1 MCEWP
6 QIAVEADDL
15 FSGVLTDIGE
25 TIDYNPDGMDL
36 VLTIFDYVEAMRC
49 QLWETAFY
57 IELGGD
63 NGAHK
68 NNPPDKQ
75 PFFLQA
81 VRRVLYR
88 YFRYVLLPRK
98 AISKVPP
105 FFPNYL
111 DTDSP
116 DSMFTPAIL
125 KAWDPIHYQHCGW
138 YLDRP
143 LKKPP
148 PFDIAL
154 RDSIQPLLP
163 SPAASLPVSQSP
175 THPGGS
181 SRSKT
186 ESKGNKP
193 RGSKRKA
200 GELLEDPMEEDTP
213 ATRCEIGDPHADPPT
228 ELADPPRASTLKRL
242 HLGVPNQDKPIRFI
256 APAVKAMSSSHAFTS
271 SPDSSR
277 VLILNDSFHGMLDYK
292 SKHNKFPSTY
302 NEMVGFLSEVYFKLC
317 SYSIQLARQF
327 KLHSYSQI
335 HSQVNDMVFLCWQV
349 GASREFLFSGKMVQ
363 KAAVDLIIAE
373 YPDGLHIPGVSDF
386 PGQVPHWNKQVQNF
400 VKFTIGFCQGYLHDD
415 GAMLLFYHDSVQIK
429 KEVLSFLY
437 NNNLE
442 VKVEWTIVNS
452 LRLTHPVHPSME
464 VSNFGNFS
472 SI

>member
-1 MCEWP
+1 M
-6 QIAVEADDL
+6 EADDL
-15 FSGVLTDIGE
+15 FSCVLTDIGE
-25 TIDYNPDGMDL
+25 SIDYNPDGMDP

-75 PFFLQA
+75 PFFIQA

-125 KAWDPIHYQHCGW
+125 KAWDPIHFQHCGW
-138 YLDRP
+138 YLDCP

-163 SPAASLPVSQSP
+163 SPSVSLPVSQSP
-175 THPGGS
+175 TPPGGS

-186 ESKGNKP
+186 EPKGSRP

-200 GELLEDPMEEDTP
+200 VDLLEDPMEEDTP
-213 ATRCEIGDPHADPPT
+213 ATGCDIGDPPV
-228 ELADPPRASTLKRL
+228 ELPEPPRASTLKRL
-242 HLGVPNQDKPIRFI
+242 HLGVPIQSKPICFI
-256 APAVKAMSSSHAFTS
+256 APTVKSMSSSRAFTS
-271 SPDSSR
+271 TTDSS
-277 VLILNDSFHGMLDYK
+277 
-292 SKHNKFPSTY
+292 
-302 NEMVGFLSEVYFKLC
+302 
-317 SYSIQLARQF
+317 
-327 KLHSYSQI
+327 
-335 HSQVNDMVFLCWQV
+335 
-349 GASREFLFSGKMVQ
+349 
-363 KAAVDLIIAE
+363 
-373 YPDGLHIPGVSDF
+373 
-386 PGQVPHWNKQVQNF
+386 
-400 VKFTIGFCQGYLHDD
+400 
-415 GAMLLFYHDSVQIK
+415 
-429 KEVLSFLY
+429 
-437 NNNLE
+437 
-442 VKVEWTIVNS
+442 
-452 LRLTHPVHPSME
+452 
-464 VSNFGNFS
+464 
-472 SI
+472 